1 MARSRQGA
9 LSRLAGRLVVSVQ
22 ADPGSPLRAVP
33 HIVALARCAIAG
45 GAAGLRLEGLENLA
59 AVRAVTALP
68 LIGLVKQPQRES
80 DVYITPTAA
89 LARGLAAAGADI
101 VAVDATLRPRPEPFA
116 AIAAAAHEAGAEVL
130 ADISTLEEARAA
142 LAAGADAG
150 ATTLS
155 GYVGAARGPA
165 AQGPEAQGP
174 AAQGPEAPD
183 LELMAA
189 LAAAGIPFGAEG
201 QVRTP
206 ALAQACLAA
215 GAGFVVVGS
224 AITRPDVV
232 AGWFAAALAEAAARG
247 GARIHA

>member
-1 MARSRQGA
+1 VARSRQDG

-59 AVRAVTALP
+59 AVRAITGLP
-68 LIGLVKQPQRES
+68 LIGLVKQPQRDSE
-80 DVYITPTAA
+80 VYITPTAA
-89 LARGLAAAGADI
+89 LARGLAEAGADI

-116 AIAAAAHEAGAEVL
+116 AIAAAAHAAGAEVL
-130 ADISTLEEARAA
+130 ADISSREEARAA
-142 LAAGADAG
+142 LAEGADMV
-150 ATTLS
+150 ATTLA
-155 GYVGAARGPA
+155 GYVGGGRAA
-165 AQGPEAQGP
+165 
-174 AAQGPEAPD
+174 EAPD
-183 LELMAA
+183 LELMAD

-215 GAGFVVVGS
+215 GARFVVVGS

-247 GARIHA
+247 AGGAGRIHA